1 MGGRVEIQCGDGS
14 AICRTCEPKE
24 KRGDGRPDAPLS
36 ARCLLAASADGAG
49 HSTEVD
55 VPAAYQGLLRAGHG
69 PMVGERNDGVN
80 ASLLNQ

>member
-1 MGGRVEIQCGDGS
+1 MGGRVETQCGDGS
-14 AICRTCEPKE
+14 AICCTCEPKE
-24 KRGDGRPDAPLS
+24 TGDGRADAQLS
-36 ARCLLAASADGAG
+36 AGCFLAASADGAG